1 MLGAVLTCRTSP
13 TLDGHEPLLPH
24 DPRGDGVWGPALP
37 GAVGQCC
44 GPGTQH
50 GRGSVRLGRSGSRH
64 ARRRTR
70 RWQLS
75 RRDGARNPPHGSHYH
90 LYLVK
95 KLSSWMC
102 LILITPYRTGPLQTG
117 QTDRRGLLL
126 PRISAQAAPGRG
138 GRGHPF
144 APNPS
149 ARPSFK
155 RGFAVYSLRRLRGHY
170 RGQHLIQESLVKK

>member
-1 MLGAVLTCRTSP
+1 MDEEESGWA
-13 TLDGHEPLLPH
+13 H
-24 DPRGDGVWGPALP
+24 
-37 GAVGQCC
+37 Q
-44 GPGTQH
+44 
-50 GRGSVRLGRSGSRH
+50 GSRH
-64 ARRRTR
+64 IKRWIR

-75 RRDGARNPPHGSHYH
+75 WRDRDHNPPHGSHYH

-126 PRISAQAAPGRG
+126 PCISAQAAPGWG
-138 GRGHPF
+138 GRGHLF

-155 RGFAVYSLRRLRGHY
+155 RGFAVYSLSGLRDHC
-170 RGQHLIQESLVKK
+170 RVNI